1 MFVSTNSAFMQFFSR
16 PADSALCA
24 AIGRILDALKESTL
38 SPGATLALIHEYLNR
53 FCHESGHRLVFLGCI
68 NAESLQQGFGQAE
81 RNIFVILHVIKCITY
96 ICDLLAISRQSF
108 TLKNSTAFRQNKNR
122 HCRI

>member
-81 RNIFVILHVIKCITY
+81 RSEEHTSELQSPVHLVCR
-96 ICDLLAISRQSF
+96 LLLEKKKDR
-108 TLKNSTAFRQNKNR
+108 
-122 HCRI
+122 